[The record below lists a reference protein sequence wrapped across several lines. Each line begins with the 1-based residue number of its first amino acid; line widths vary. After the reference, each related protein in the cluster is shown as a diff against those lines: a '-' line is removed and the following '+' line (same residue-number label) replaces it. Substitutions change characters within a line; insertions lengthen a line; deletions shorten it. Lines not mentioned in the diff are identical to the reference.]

1 MVPGDGSGSDH
12 QVVTAGAVIG
22 IAAVAAVASYE
33 LVRAYGEAG
42 SSNAQCARCT
52 VMPPIVIIRATA
64 ACCRE
69 AFQGSGLR

>member
-33 LVRAYGEAG
+33 LVRA
-42 SSNAQCARCT
+42 